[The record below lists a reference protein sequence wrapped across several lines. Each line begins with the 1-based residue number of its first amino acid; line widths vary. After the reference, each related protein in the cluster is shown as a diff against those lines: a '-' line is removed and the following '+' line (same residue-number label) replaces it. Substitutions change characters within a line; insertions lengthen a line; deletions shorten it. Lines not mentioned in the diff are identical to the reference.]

1 MSKTYK
7 QVVDTF
13 RQACN
18 AHLAIKAFDEGS
30 IDYLDASSQNVK
42 YPYIFLRPVASP
54 GINLNDN
61 GISGT
66 RSLTF
71 ELYSLDVPWL
81 KDASPLKIKSDT
93 EQYIYDLI
101 SWFNLGSA
109 QQTEWITLQG
119 ILPVDEAFNDRAY
132 GWVGTITYND
142 SYVLNY
148 CAFPSLVQNG

>member
-1 MSKTYK
+1 MKTYRE
-7 QVVDTF
+7 VVNEF
-13 RQACN
+13 SASCA
-18 AHLAIKAFDEGS
+18 AHLAINSFAEGA

-54 GINLNDN
+54 GINLNEN

-71 ELYSLDVPWL
+71 EMYSMDIPKLS
-81 KDASPLKIKSDT
+81 DASPLIVKSNT

-101 SWFNLGSA
+101 SYFNLGSS

-119 ILPVDEAFNDRAY
+119 ILPVDEAFNDRVY
-132 GWVGTITYND
+132 GWVATVTYND
-142 SYVLNY
+142 TYVLDY
-148 CAFPSLVQNG
+148 CAFPSLAQNG